1 MRVIIM
7 ENKKKLGNQGFSLVE
22 LIVVMALIIILGSAT
37 VYGLTFLA
45 SKPVEECAR
54 KIEIGLQGN
63 RNSAMGKLTAH
74 ISFFVDDEDV
84 YISETLDTN
93 TKQTLIASGVEVYY
107 TYKSNPTN
115 KVLLGTSPL
124 TVEFDRSSGSL
135 KPRPGT
141 TDDFLQSIIVKRGSK
156 ELTVTIERLTG
167 RVTIN

>member
-1 MRVIIM
+1 M

-74 ISFFVDDEDV
+74 ISFYMDGDDV
-84 YISETLDTN
+84 YISETLDTS

-107 TYKSNPTN
+107 IYKSNPTN
-115 KVLLGTSPL
+115 RVTLGNSANPL
-124 TVEFDRSSGSL
+124 KVEFDRSSGSL